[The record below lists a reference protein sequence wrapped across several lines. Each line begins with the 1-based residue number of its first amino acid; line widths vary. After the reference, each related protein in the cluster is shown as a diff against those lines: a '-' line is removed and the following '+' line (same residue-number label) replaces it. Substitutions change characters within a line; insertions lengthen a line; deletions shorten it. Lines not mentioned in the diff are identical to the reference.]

1 MSACEGGMVGTP
13 ISSLWGVLAV
23 WKTGGGPQKG
33 GGPTLRGRSMP
44 GASGLYGSAAAAA
57 TAAAAADGRDSWP
70 LPTMGGRTCCSWARE
85 GTPWGSA
92 G

>member
-1 MSACEGGMVGTP
+1 MSACEGGIVGTP

-44 GASGLYGSAAAAA
+44 GASGLYGS
-57 TAAAAADGRDSWP
+57 
-70 LPTMGGRTCCSWARE
+70 
-85 GTPWGSA
+85 WGSA